1 VMLIVMAEGSRSWME
16 LPVMFWHTAV
26 MAAWIGCCH
35 RSVGYI
41 AWLLLVGFCLRGPR
55 NGVAEG
61 QDEPKVVDGGVPTL
75 HVSTNL
81 IQIPIAE
88 NKFSVSLE
96 DGPGRRVILAITD
109 GHDGGSR
116 WERVNL
122 ELRMGL
128 PG

>member
-1 VMLIVMAEGSRSWME
+1 
-16 LPVMFWHTAV
+16 MFWHTAV

-75 HVSTNL
+75 HVYTNL
-81 IQIPIAE
+81 IQIPTLVLGSDHELIRKPIAE
-88 NKFSVSLE
+88 NKFSVSLD